1 MRLPRPVRIAFLLTE
16 DEAKALR
23 KAAEREGITVADLL
37 RKWLRRERED
47 EFRRDKL
54 GKLGWK

>member
-37 RKWLRRERED
+37 RKWLRENL
-47 EFRRDKL
+47 K
-54 GKLGWK
+54 K